1 MRTGGLETFVVD
13 AFTQRSFGGNPAGVV
28 LLGGPREA
36 EWMQAVAAELRHSE
50 TAFAEPPDGDGV
62 RPLRW
67 FTPATEV
74 DLCGHATLATAHVLG
89 GSQRFRTR
97 SGVLTCSA
105 DGDGRVEMDFPAD
118 PPAPVPDGELWSR
131 LAGAL
136 PGVTIRAVARG
147 VGDMLVEAASAAE
160 VRALRPDFPAVTA
173 VPGRGVIVTAA
184 MTGAPGQDAAGDRAA
199 SDRAASDRA
208 AGDGAASDRAA
219 GDGAAGDGAAGDGA
233 AGNGAAGSRAAGGRA
248 AGAADFVSRCFYPSA
263 GIDEDPVTGSAHCT
277 LGSWWAPRLGRTGL
291 TGEQASPRGG
301 LVRVTVRGDRVTLAG
316 RAVTVLRGT
325 LLA

>member
-1 MRTGGLETFVVD
+1 MGTGSLQAFVVD
-13 AFTQRSFGGNPAGVV
+13 AFTELVFGGNPAGVV
-28 LLGGPREA
+28 LLDGPREA

-50 TAFAEPPDGDGV
+50 TAFAGPPDGAGI

-67 FTPATEV
+67 FTPVTEV
-74 DLCGHATLATAHVLG
+74 ELCGHATLATAHVLG

-97 SGVLTCSA
+97 SGVLTCTA

-118 PPAPVPDGELWSR
+118 PPVPVPDGGLRSQ
-131 LAGAL
+131 LAAAL

-147 VGDMLVEAASAAE
+147 VSDVLVEAASDAE
-160 VRALRPDFPAVTA
+160 VRALQPDFPAITA

-184 MTGAPGQDAAGDRAA
+184 GSGGGAG
-199 SDRAASDRA
+199 
-208 AGDGAASDRAA
+208 
-219 GDGAAGDGAAGDGA
+219 
-233 AGNGAAGSRAAGGRA
+233 
-248 AGAADFVSRCFYPSA
+248 ADFVSRCFYPSA

-277 LGSWWAPRLGRTGL
+277 LGCWWAPRLGRAEL

-316 RAVTVLRGT
+316 RAVTVLHGT